1 MENCKK
7 TTNEYL
13 TTMNI
18 FKQLLMCGGNITIK
32 LIVSDYLREKIFW
45 FQTI

>member
-18 FKQLLMCGGNITIK
+18 FKFGGKITIK